1 VSPQEWG
8 RFCRDEDIPFTLK
21 FESILSY
28 RIYRNIGEPGGP
40 VSFQYME
47 EIEITS
53 LEDFGRDAS
62 SDRWKKGMDDWYRAG
77 GATWFLFYPT
87 DVAGGGET
95 EAA

>member
-1 VSPQEWG
+1 
-8 RFCRDEDIPFTLK
+8 
-21 FESILSY
+21 
-28 RIYRNIGEPGGP
+28 
-40 VSFQYME
+40 
-47 EIEITS
+47 